1 MTPLRI
7 IQLVEPFLPAFAQGA
22 LAFAEAHGTKPE
34 RVSLLAGLCLR
45 ESWACTA
52 PGYRPKGDPSG
63 SGDWLV
69 RTGHWTR
76 EPGVIVH
83 ADTPGA
89 RAALWSAGWSIPKRE
104 GSEEPVP
111 GPYATPKDGRGW
123 GRGLL
128 QADILG
134 DFHDLIP
141 APGTPWPVERQAFKT
156 CAHLDMARRQL
167 AEFAKHPLF
176 ERACR
181 ARYNASLARVVTGM
195 ENAITKAAPDEL
207 DRVTTGRDYSRDI
220 RALEAAVVAR
230 WPDTGLDLPVPTRSN
245 A

>member
-1 MTPLRI
+1 MTPLSVVP
-7 IQLVEPFLPAFAQGA
+7 LVEPFLRAFAQGA
-22 LAFAEAHGTKPE
+22 LVFAETHGTKPE
-34 RVSLLAGLCLR
+34 RVSLIAGLCLR

-52 PGYRPKGDPSG
+52 SGYRPKGDPSG

-76 EPGVIVH
+76 RDGVIVH
-83 ADTPGA
+83 PDTPGA
-89 RAALWSAGWSIPKRE
+89 RAALRAAGWSIPKGRD
-104 GSEEPVP
+104 GTPVP

-128 QADILG
+128 QGDILG
-134 DFHDLIP
+134 DFCELIP
-141 APGTPWPVERQAFKT
+141 PPGTPWPVEQQAFKA
-156 CAHLDMARRQL
+156 CAHLDLARRQL

-195 ENAITKAAPDEL
+195 ENAITKNAPDEL
-207 DRVTTGRDYSRDI
+207 DLVTTGRDYSRDI
-220 RALEAAVVAR
+220 LSLEAAVVAR
-230 WPDTGLDLPVPTRSN
+230 WPDTAIDLPIPERSIV
-245 A
+245 